1 MLPISKNDNKNLI
14 RPLLPSGSQGLPT
27 VPTQDSLKTNNT
39 DLSGRIG
46 NDHDAVT
53 EPESDT
59 VKPQTTDHSDLSGRT
74 GNDHDA
80 VTEPESDTEEPQ
92 TNEESDLYGLYGD
105 YDDLTEAES
114 DTEVPQTKT
123 LGMESCIYHQQTIS
137 CSLLPNP

>member
-1 MLPISKNDNKNLI
+1 M
-14 RPLLPSGSQGLPT
+14 PSGSQGLPT

-39 DLSGRIG
+39 DLSGRI
-46 NDHDAVT
+46 
-53 EPESDT
+53 
-59 VKPQTTDHSDLSGRT
+59 